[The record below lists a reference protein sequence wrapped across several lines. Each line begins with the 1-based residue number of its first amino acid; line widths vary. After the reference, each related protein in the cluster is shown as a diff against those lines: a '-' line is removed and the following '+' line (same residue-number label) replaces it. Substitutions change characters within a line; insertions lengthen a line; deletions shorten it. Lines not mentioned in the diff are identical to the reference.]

1 MAPKDYST
9 KGPQQQQLYLQHHHH
24 RRSTPVSL
32 DDEISLVS
40 SGSNTL
46 NDKHPRGWKLSLLIH
61 LRKLMRGEDDT
72 ITTAEEGETDS
83 DQSSQQPQHQQLAS
97 KWGSA
102 AMTTVAVFLLYKFAK
117 NRRLKQR
124 LWPILLALFKKP
136 DHQNAM
142 QVSLSLLRS
151 AAVQGIITKALIGTS
166 EIVFQDS
173 SSKKW
178 KRSALPP
185 NSPTLQSDL
194 LELLSKN
201 GCGDVSTM
209 PPTVW
214 SKLSGPLLTALP
226 FVYLGL
232 VYKIFKNLHGDDN
245 SNANSK
251 LLDNSKQTTRF
262 TDIAGVDS
270 IIGEVNDIVSYLKN
284 PSYYLQLGAQ
294 PPRGVLLHGPPGS
307 GKTLLAQALA
317 GEGDCDA
324 FITCSGSEFCEMYV
338 GRGAARVRS
347 VFAEA
352 RKTATQNHKETSSW
366 FSWNPYQRRRIQSHG
381 RSKNSNLRPPT
392 AIIFIDEL
400 DALAKSRSGG
410 NGTSNDE
417 RDQTLN
423 QLLIEM
429 DGFSSRQCGVT
440 IIVIAATNRADVL
453 DPAIL
458 RRFDRQI
465 HVPYPNAVGRREI
478 LKIHARKI
486 QCQRHA
492 VNWDILAA
500 QSSNFSG
507 SDLRNVVNDAALL
520 AVRDRSQSVQEKHLL
535 QALQR
540 ARAMRGNL
548 QTTGNGLI
556 GNNGSLL
563 WTFANSH
570 DGPPSM

>member
-9 KGPQQQQLYLQHHHH
+9 KGPQQPQLYLQHHHH
-24 RRSTPVSL
+24 RSTPVAL
-32 DDEISLVS
+32 EDEISLVS
-40 SGSNTL
+40 SGSNCQ
-46 NDKHPRGWKLSLLIH
+46 NERHPRGWKLSLILQ
-61 LRKLMRGEDDT
+61 LRKLVRGEEDT

-83 DQSSQQPQHQQLAS
+83 DDSSQKQPQHQQFGQ
-97 KWGSA
+97 WGST
-102 AMTTVAVFLLYKFAK
+102 AMTTLAVLLLYKFAK

-151 AAVQGIITKALIGTS
+151 AAVQGIITKALIGSS

-178 KRSALPP
+178 KRSFLPP

-232 VYKIFKNLHGDDN
+232 VYKIFKNLHGDDK
-245 SNANSK
+245 SNVNSK

-262 TDIAGVDS
+262 TDIAGLDT

-284 PSYYLQLGAQ
+284 PSYYLRLGAQ
-294 PPRGVLLHGPPGS
+294 PPRGVLMHGPPGS
-307 GKTLLAQALA
+307 GKTLLARALA

-352 RKTATQNHKETSSW
+352 RKTATQNHKGTSYW
-366 FSWNPYQRRRIQSHG
+366 FSAWSPYQRRRVQSHG
-381 RSKNSNLRPPT
+381 KSKNSNLRQPT

-400 DALAKSRSGG
+400 DALAKSRSGDS
-410 NGTSNDE
+410 GTSNDE

-440 IIVIAATNRADVL
+440 VIVIAATNRADVL

-465 HVPYPNAVGRREI
+465 HVPYPNSVGRREI

-492 VNWDILAA
+492 VNWDLLAS
-500 QSSNFSG
+500 QSNNFSG

-540 ARAMRGNL
+540 ARAQRGQL
-548 QTTGNGLI
+548 QTMGNGLVS
-556 GNNGSLL
+556 NNGSLL